1 VTEEAAPPRAL
12 SAPLTLAFAGFLSLA
27 VAMGIGRFVYTPIL
41 PDMVASAGLST
52 SEAGLIASANFAGYL
67 LGAVLATLPLPG
79 TRAAWALGALAASAA
94 TTLAMA
100 FAGTLPAFLAIRF
113 AGGMAS
119 AFVLVFASALV
130 LEGLRATGRTGLGA
144 LHFAGVGMGIATSA
158 LVVAGVSR
166 AGGSWQQEWLAA
178 GLVAIAATIIVAV
191 LAPRAVEAPGR
202 AGQQS
207 GRVGAMPVVIAYGLF
222 GFGYVI
228 TATFLVAIVREQA
241 ALAPFEP
248 WVWALVGLSAVPS
261 VAVWN
266 LVASSIGVG
275 RAFALAC
282 ILEAVGVSASVLWLT
297 AAGAGLAAILLGAT
311 FVGIT
316 SLGLQV
322 ARDHTEADP
331 RRMVAVMTVA
341 FSIGQIIGPL
351 YAGAL
356 HDLFGSFVPST
367 LSAAAALILAGLL
380 PLRLTV
386 LAKRA

>member
-1 VTEEAAPPRAL
+1 MTQEAAPLRPL
-12 SAPLTLAFAGFLSLA
+12 STPLALAFAGFLSLA

-67 LGAVLATLPLPG
+67 LGAVLATLRLPG

-158 LVVAGVSR
+158 LVVGGVSR
-166 AGGSWQQEWLAA
+166 AGGTWQQEWLAA

-191 LAPRAVEAPGR
+191 LAPRASEAPGA
-202 AGQQS
+202 AGQPS
-207 GRVGAMPVVIAYGLF
+207 GRVGATPVVIAYGLF

-261 VAVWN
+261 VALWN

-282 ILEAVGVSASVLWLT
+282 ILEAVGVSASVLWLS

-311 FVGIT
+311 FVAIT

-322 ARDHTEADP
+322 ARDHTQADP

-341 FSIGQIIGPL
+341 FSVGQIIGPL

-356 HDLFGSFVPST
+356 HDRFGSFVPAT